1 MKMITKVQNT
11 PKQQKVNFG
20 INPLTLTNNIDRALK
35 LPLLFVKSQENLS
48 STRFIQDTATNWF
61 PKAIFTRSKADF
73 AEMSFLEFLESA
85 IFYFAPP
92 ILGELVAR
100 KHIFSKMAPKA
111 LRKQINEQLPKK
123 AAEILKDTN
132 LVKCGIAKRAIPLKA
147 AIVLSCACIPAAEYA
162 LSFAKNLFTLKVFKK
177 SDFNNIAN
185 LNKNPQAQKEN
196 KEQQERVE
204 KSAKSHLK
212 KAGIFSVVALGA
224 SLILGAVGHKYKPLQ
239 KLSEAILEPG
249 LTIGK
254 GLQKLG
260 IKSEKLNKFLG
271 TYVSSDFSSNNGK
284 LALSKG
290 QLAITTISGL
300 FGYSAAAGDRG
311 RLDKLEVWTRVPLV
325 VLYTIFG
332 SSLFDSAFKHIL
344 KAKNKFPDLI
354 KKGADGAFEEI
365 PALKDLPQI
374 AEKIAKTNKTN
385 VQKEFN
391 RLVKE
396 KSIITAVPYAF
407 SLVFMGFLL
416 SGITRLWTQYRYN
429 HQVKDNKTRATAE
442 IKTPAQTS
450 EVFFKNKII
459 IKTGAPQNTDWI
471 REAARKRPVIY

>member
-1 MKMITKVQNT
+1 MITNIQST
-11 PKQQKVNFG
+11 PKQHKSINFG
-20 INPLTLTNNIDRALK
+20 TNPQALVNGIDKALK

-73 AEMSFLEFLESA
+73 AEMSFLELLESA

-92 ILGELVAR
+92 VLGEKIAR
-100 KHIFSKMAPKA
+100 KHIFSKMAPKT
-111 LRKQINEQLPKK
+111 LRSQINEQLPKR
-123 AAEILKDTN
+123 ASEILKDTN
-132 LVKCGIAKRAIPLKA
+132 LVNSGIAKRAIPLKA

-185 LNKNPQAQKEN
+185 LNKEHTEN

-204 KSAKSHLK
+204 KSSKKHLRN
-212 KAGIFSVVALGA
+212 AGIFSAVALGA

-239 KLSEAILEPG
+239 KVSEVILEPG
-249 LTIGK
+249 LAIGK
-254 GLQKLG
+254 GLEKLG
-260 IKSEKLNKFLG
+260 LKSPKLNKFLG
-271 TYVSSDFSSNNGK
+271 TYVSSDFGSNNGK

-300 FGYSAAAGDRG
+300 FGYSSAAGDRG

-332 SSLFDSAFKHIL
+332 SSAFDSAFKHIL
-344 KAKNKFPDLI
+344 AAKNKFPDLI
-354 KKGADGAFEEI
+354 KKGADGAFKEI
-365 PALKDLPQI
+365 PSLKELPQI
-374 AEKIAKTNKTN
+374 AETAAKTNKTTA
-385 VQKEFN
+385 QKEFN

-396 KSIITAVPYAF
+396 KALVTAVPYAF

-429 HQVKDNKTRATAE
+429 HQVKNGKISTKTDNNKQPTT
-442 IKTPAQTS
+442 QTS
-450 EVFFKNKII
+450 EVFFKNKISI
-459 IKTGAPQNTDWI
+459 NTIAPQQNDWI
-471 REAARKRPVIY
+471 RDAIKRKQA

>member
-1 MKMITKVQNT
+1 MITNIQNT
-11 PKQQKVNFG
+11 PKPHKSINFG
-20 INPLTLTNNIDRALK
+20 TNPQALVNGIDKALK

-92 ILGELVAR
+92 ILGEKIAR

-111 LRKQINEQLPKK
+111 LRSQINEQLPKR
-123 AAEILKDTN
+123 ASEILKDTN
-132 LVKCGIAKRAIPLKA
+132 LVSSGIAKRAIPLKA

-185 LNKNPQAQKEN
+185 LNKEQDEN
-196 KEQQERVE
+196 KTQQERVE
-204 KSAKSHLK
+204 KSAKKHLRN
-212 KAGIFSVVALGA
+212 AGIFSAVALGA
-224 SLILGAVGHKYKPLQ
+224 SLALGAVGHKYKPLQ
-239 KLSEAILEPG
+239 KVSEAILEPG
-249 LTIGK
+249 LTLAK
-254 GLQKLG
+254 GLKKFG
-260 IKSEKLNKFLG
+260 IKSPKLNKFLE
-271 TYVSSDFSSNNGK
+271 TYVSSDFGSNNGK

-300 FGYSAAAGDRG
+300 FGYSSAAGDRG

-332 SSLFDSAFKHIL
+332 SSAFDSAFKHIL
-344 KAKNKFPDLI
+344 AAKNKFPDLI
-354 KKGADGAFEEI
+354 KKGADGVFKEI
-365 PALKDLPQI
+365 PSLKDLPQI
-374 AEKIAKTNKTN
+374 AETAAKTNKTT

-396 KSIITAVPYAF
+396 KALVTAVPYAF

-429 HQVKDNKTRATAE
+429 QEVKNGKKQEKPKSNIQTDSRDIRA
-442 IKTPAQTS
+442 
-450 EVFFKNKII
+450 VFKNKL
-459 IKTGAPQNTDWI
+459 NTSNPISKNPDWI
-471 REAARKRPVIY
+471 REAISKRPVA

>member
-1 MKMITKVQNT
+1 MITSIHNT
-11 PKQQKVNFG
+11 PKQRKNVNFG
-20 INPLTLTNNIDRALK
+20 TNPQALATGIGKALK
-35 LPLLFVKSQENLS
+35 LPLLFIKSQENLS
-48 STRFIQDTATNWF
+48 NTRFIQDTATNWL

-92 ILGELVAR
+92 ILGEFVAR
-100 KHIFSKMAPKA
+100 KQIFSKIAPKA
-111 LRKQINEQLPKK
+111 LRKEINEQIPRRVSQ
-123 AAEILKDTN
+123 ILKDTDIVN
-132 LVKCGIAKRAIPLKA
+132 SGIAKRAIPLKA

-177 SDFNNIAN
+177 SDFKNIAN
-185 LNKNPQAQKEN
+185 LNKEQKEN

-204 KSAKSHLK
+204 KSAKRHLRN
-212 KAGIFSVVALGA
+212 AGIFSAVALGA

-249 LTIGK
+249 LTLGK
-254 GLQKLG
+254 GLQKIG
-260 IKSEKLNKFLG
+260 VKSLKLDKFLE
-271 TYVSSDFSSNNGK
+271 TYVSSDFGSNNGK

-311 RLDKLEVWTRVPLV
+311 KLDKLEVWTRVPLV

-332 SSLFDSAFKHIL
+332 SSAFDSVYKKIL
-344 KAKNKFPDLI
+344 AAKNKFPDLI
-354 KKGADGAFEEI
+354 KKGADGTFKDI
-365 PALKDLPQI
+365 PALKDLPEI
-374 AEKIAKTNKTN
+374 AENALNAAKSAGKSTTL
-385 VQKEFN
+385 QKEYN
-391 RLVKE
+391 RLLKE

-407 SLVFMGFLL
+407 SIVFMGFLL

-429 HQVKDNKTRATAE
+429 QEVKNGKKPSATSAS
-442 IKTPAQTS
+442 TAQNSAITT
-450 EVFFKNKII
+450 FKNRLTAP
-459 IKTGAPQNTDWI
+459 TGSSNQTEWI
-471 REAARKRPVIY
+471 REAISKRLVT